1 MSLAELMPLVE
12 SLSQAD
18 RQQLMSFLSIQQ
30 PEIVVGRSLAQSPGT
45 GIADCDGMCSDDS
58 IPKVV
63 DLNGFRG
70 VIHLEGDALEMQ
82 LQMRNEWH

>member
-30 PEIVVGRSLAQSPGT
+30 PEIVVGRFGRY
-45 GIADCDGMCSDDS
+45 GICSDDP
-58 IPKVV
+58 IAKVV
-63 DLNGFRG
+63 DLNAFSG
-70 VIHLEGDALEMQ
+70 VIQLEGDALEMQ
-82 LQMRNEWH
+82 LQMRNEWT

>member
-30 PEIVVGRSLAQSPGT
+30 PEIVVGRSIT
-45 GIADCDGMCSDDS
+45 DCYEICSDDRTA
-58 IPKVV
+58 KVV
-63 DLNGFRG
+63 DLNGFSG
-70 VIHLEGDALEMQ
+70 VIQLEGDALEMQ
-82 LQMRNEWH
+82 LQMRNEWT

>member
-30 PEIVVGRSLAQSPGT
+30 PEIVVGQS
-45 GIADCDGMCSDDS
+45 IADHYEMYSDNP
-58 IPKVV
+58 IAKVV
-63 DLNGFRG
+63 DLNGFSG
-70 VIHLEGDALEMQ
+70 VIQLESDALEMQ
-82 LQMRNEWH
+82 LKMRNEWT